1 MKNLKNIYLLQ
12 RDFENSTFYLFLSL
26 AGYLVGVLF
35 FFSPLFYPHVFVL
48 LLIIPF
54 LFLLIKE
61 NNILFVV
68 LYFVFFMCLGVL
80 RTSFTYNDYKGLV
93 AGKGYISNFVR
104 DKKYYKQAT
113 IRITD
118 STESIP
124 AKIEARFSLKDDIN
138 IFDEITF
145 LGEVKKLHRYK
156 NIQSELAAYESL
168 TNNKNILKISEYIIN
183 KRNVLL
189 ESLTKL
195 RQKMI
200 ESFKE
205 NAGAGKDFFIEVLF
219 GERVLDDNIR
229 NIFNRTGTAHILSI
243 SGLHFTLTIFFSL
256 LIVYSISLIIP
267 SITDF
272 LPRQILVVIF
282 SIPMILT
289 YAFLSGLSI
298 PAMRAFLFFSLSTF
312 FLVLFK
318 KKCNSFNLLFLV
330 AIILIINDPYVI
342 ANTSFQLSFMSV
354 FALLISFKHMSFLV
368 NGYGKSWIFKILN
381 YFAGIVFLSLIIT
394 FFILPV
400 LGSFSRLNFIA
411 SFFANPFI
419 IPLFSFIILPFLFLS
434 LPFSIF
440 STSLFAI
447 SLTIPNYGWKIIYSY
462 LSFLNNLPS
471 VYLDFD
477 FNIMSLILYYSTIF
491 VALIMPKK
499 FKLIAIPTGLIAI
512 LLLYYPHK
520 KETLLVFPDVG
531 QGDCAVVKTEEGRII
546 FIDVGGNV
554 WDEKLGSKVYLPLM
568 KKLGAKKIDSVI
580 LSHSH
585 PDHMKALNWLGNNF
599 NIGRVFYNEDVILYD
614 KEILIN
620 FGEIRVYILP
630 GIKSE
635 KQNNRSNWVLMEYKN
650 YKILFTGDMEKDG
663 IEKMLRKYKKLLNQK
678 ITIIKVPHHGSK
690 SSFSEALYKRLT
702 PEYAVITVGKENP
715 WNLPSREVIQF
726 FRRERIKYLRTD
738 EDGEIIF
745 NLNNGQVTTYRS
757 YYNF

>member
-1 MKNLKNIYLLQ
+1 
-12 RDFENSTFYLFLSL
+12 
-26 AGYLVGVLF
+26 
-35 FFSPLFYPHVFVL
+35 
-48 LLIIPF
+48 
-54 LFLLIKE
+54 
-61 NNILFVV
+61 
-68 LYFVFFMCLGVL
+68 
-80 RTSFTYNDYKGLV
+80 
-93 AGKGYISNFVR
+93 
-104 DKKYYKQAT
+104 
-113 IRITD
+113 
-118 STESIP
+118 
-124 AKIEARFSLKDDIN
+124 
-138 IFDEITF
+138 
-145 LGEVKKLHRYK
+145 
-156 NIQSELAAYESL
+156 
-168 TNNKNILKISEYIIN
+168 
-183 KRNVLL
+183 
-189 ESLTKL
+189 
-195 RQKMI
+195 
-200 ESFKE
+200 
-205 NAGAGKDFFIEVLF
+205 
-219 GERVLDDNIR
+219 
-229 NIFNRTGTAHILSI
+229 
-243 SGLHFTLTIFFSL
+243 
-256 LIVYSISLIIP
+256 
-267 SITDF
+267 
-272 LPRQILVVIF
+272 
-282 SIPMILT
+282 
-289 YAFLSGLSI
+289 
-298 PAMRAFLFFSLSTF
+298 
-312 FLVLFK
+312 
-318 KKCNSFNLLFLV
+318 
-330 AIILIINDPYVI
+330 
-342 ANTSFQLSFMSV
+342 
-354 FALLISFKHMSFLV
+354 
-368 NGYGKSWIFKILN
+368 
-381 YFAGIVFLSLIIT
+381 
-394 FFILPV
+394 
-400 LGSFSRLNFIA
+400 
-411 SFFANPFI
+411 
-419 IPLFSFIILPFLFLS
+419 
-434 LPFSIF
+434 
-440 STSLFAI
+440 
-447 SLTIPNYGWKIIYSY
+447 
-462 LSFLNNLPS
+462 
-471 VYLDFD
+471 
-477 FNIMSLILYYSTIF
+477 MSLIFYYSTIF

-568 KKLGAKKIDSVI
+568 KKLRAKKIDSVI

-630 GIKSE
+630 GIKSK